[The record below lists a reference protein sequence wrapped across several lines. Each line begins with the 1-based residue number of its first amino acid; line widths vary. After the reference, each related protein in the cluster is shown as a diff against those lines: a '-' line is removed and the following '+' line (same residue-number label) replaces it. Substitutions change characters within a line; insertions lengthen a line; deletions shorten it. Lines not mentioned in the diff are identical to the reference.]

1 MAHSLSGN
9 ACNEGSM
16 TNHAGT
22 YAAPLADDDLSIARR
37 IAAGDRSAFELL
49 MRRHNRR
56 LYRLARGTL
65 HNDAEAEDAL
75 QEAYMSAWRSIGKF
89 RGDSALFTW
98 LSRLVLNECFGRLRR
113 AARRQN
119 VIPMVDPGT
128 QDAADAMTTHDSD
141 SPDNAVARAEMRAL
155 LERKLDALPDA
166 FRVVFVLRSI
176 EEMSV
181 EETAQCL
188 DIPEAT
194 VRSRH
199 FRAKSLLRE
208 SLAREI
214 DLAERDLFEFGGSQC
229 DRVVARVLLRIAD
242 EYGQGGS
249 Q

>member
-1 MAHSLSGN
+1 M
-9 ACNEGSM
+9 
-16 TNHAGT
+16 
-22 YAAPLADDDLSIARR
+22 
-37 IAAGDRSAFELL
+37 
-49 MRRHNRR
+49 
-56 LYRLARGTL
+56 
-65 HNDAEAEDAL
+65 
-75 QEAYMSAWRSIGKF
+75 
-89 RGDSALFTW
+89 
-98 LSRLVLNECFGRLRR
+98 
-113 AARRQN
+113 
-119 VIPMVDPGT
+119 IPMVDLST
-128 QDAADAMTTHDSD
+128 HQDAVDAMTAHDSD
-141 SPDNAVARAEMRAL
+141 SPDHAVARAEMRAL

-229 DRVVARVLLRIAD
+229 DRVVTSVLLRIAD
-242 EYGQGGS
+242 EYGPGDS